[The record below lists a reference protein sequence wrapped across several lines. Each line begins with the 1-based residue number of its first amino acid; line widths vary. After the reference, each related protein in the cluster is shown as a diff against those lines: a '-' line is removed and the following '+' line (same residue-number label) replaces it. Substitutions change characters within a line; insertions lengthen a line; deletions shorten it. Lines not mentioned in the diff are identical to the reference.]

1 MKNMNLKYYLRGL
14 GIGVIMT
21 AVIMGIAAGGR
32 KETLTDDEIRE
43 RARALGMTEESI
55 RLADME
61 SPEEQEPEPEDGVP
75 AGTPPTASPNPES
88 PSPEKTASPA
98 PTAGLVSSPEKTQ
111 APVSTPAPE
120 KTPAPDSSTSSLT
133 EAQNV
138 SLETQDDSPEEAAV
152 TIQVNSGDSSFT
164 VCSKL
169 EEAGLIELASDF
181 DRYLYENG
189 YDKRINVGTYEIPAG
204 ADQQQIA
211 KILARME

>member
-88 PSPEKTASPA
+88 PSPEKT
-98 PTAGLVSSPEKTQ
+98 
-111 APVSTPAPE
+111 
-120 KTPAPDSSTSSLT
+120 PAPDSSTSSLA
-133 EAQNV
+133 EAENV